1 MEMIDDNQ
9 FDSLIRESFRRQ
21 DIVSGIN
28 ANVMRSV
35 QKSSRE
41 VKAKRLLR
49 LVLACIGLPLMLLL
63 PAAALMQP
71 QSQTLSLTTVATIVG
86 LLFFYIPVVRSLNR
100 VF

>member
-9 FDSLIRESFRRQ
+9 FDSLIQGSFRRQ

-35 QKSSRE
+35 QKSSRK
-41 VKAKRLLR
+41 VKAKKLLR
-49 LVLACIGLPLMLLL
+49 LVFVCIVIPLMLLL
-63 PAAALMQP
+63 PAVALMQP
-71 QSQTLSLTTVATIVG
+71 QSQTLSLTTIATIVG
-86 LLFFYIPVVRSLNR
+86 LLFFYIPVVRCLNR